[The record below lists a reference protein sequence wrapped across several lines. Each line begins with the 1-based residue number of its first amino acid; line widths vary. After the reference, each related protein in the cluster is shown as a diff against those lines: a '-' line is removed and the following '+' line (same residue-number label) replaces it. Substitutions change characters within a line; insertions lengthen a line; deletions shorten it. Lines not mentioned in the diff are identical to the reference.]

1 MDIFQSIFLG
11 IVQGLTEFLP
21 ISSSGHLVIF
31 QELLGV
37 EQHSIAFDVA
47 AHLGTVL
54 TVITL
59 YFATVRQMLW
69 EVITYPSHRRF
80 TPGIKLMLLIVVG
93 SVPTAIIGLSL
104 KDMFESLFSNLLAV
118 GIFLTITGLILFLTR
133 NKARISRHIDVHSLE
148 DVKAMHYWQAAL
160 IGVAQGM
167 AIAPGISR
175 SGSTIAAGL
184 ALGIDRK
191 TTALFSF
198 MLSLPAIMG
207 AGLLQLRHITSWDHQ
222 VLLSLGVGFLTAY
235 LSGLMGLWGILY
247 FVKKG
252 RLEYFS
258 YYLWVV
264 GPAVIFWSL

>member
-1 MDIFQSIFLG
+1 
-11 IVQGLTEFLP
+11 
-21 ISSSGHLVIF
+21 
-31 QELLGV
+31 
-37 EQHSIAFDVA
+37 
-47 AHLGTVL
+47 
-54 TVITL
+54 
-59 YFATVRQMLW
+59 
-69 EVITYPSHRRF
+69 
-80 TPGIKLMLLIVVG
+80 
-93 SVPTAIIGLSL
+93 
-104 KDMFESLFSNLLAV
+104 
-118 GIFLTITGLILFLTR
+118 
-133 NKARISRHIDVHSLE
+133 
-148 DVKAMHYWQAAL
+148 MHYWQAAL